1 MHSFFNGILFKDY
14 QMLRLFTVI
23 TLFLLA
29 ACNPFNSDDDSTIT
43 LEGTDPNGTSITFV
57 SENGYH
63 AIKLNDQEWVHA
75 NNKIKLDSLSESD
88 TLNII
93 ELCEE
98 NEFRSYSSGHLGLWL
113 TQYLHLHTNSKNE
126 LIKECYSKEGYI
138 LPETKTATLVS
149 EQTHDGITII
159 DVIVSDYLYVRFNQ
173 EENIL
178 TIPVETDAIEHSLI
192 AVGYHKIN
200 EQFYIYRSES
210 FDFNDGETITLDF
223 YSENSEIAITD
234 TNPFEPSDF
243 NYVRNYCELVKDVC
257 IRTNHDVNK
266 NLYLRIP
273 ESLRVESSLY
283 LEVWKPK
290 YYLLNTTQGLSY
302 RFLGKEP
309 SQTNPLEALS
319 ATFQSMKASYVN
331 QSVDVEIPSIA
342 VFNNKP
348 WYGYVTQQYD
358 DFTIWPASFATTSNN
373 KMTAK
378 LLDLS
383 KLPAVPDF
391 FNKTNNEINRANLM
405 MDASTEDIDV
415 INTHKLAIK
424 FPIDIEQI
432 QN

>member
-1 MHSFFNGILFKDY
+1 
-14 QMLRLFTVI
+14 MLRLFTVI

-29 ACNPFNSDDDSTIT
+29 ACNPFNTDDDSTVT

-63 AIKLNDQEWVHA
+63 AVKLNDQEWVHA

-113 TQYLHLHTNSKNE
+113 IQYLHLYTNSKNE

-149 EQTHDGITII
+149 EQTHDGIVII
-159 DVIVSDYLYVRFNQ
+159 DARISDYDYVRFNK

-178 TIPVETDAIEHSLI
+178 TIPVETDDIEHSLI

-200 EQFYIYRSES
+200 EQFYVYRSES

-223 YSENSEIAITD
+223 YSENSEITVAD

-243 NYVRNYCELVKDVC
+243 NYIRNYCELVKDVC

-290 YYLLNTTQGLSY
+290 YYLSNTIQGMSY

-309 SQTNPLEALS
+309 SDTNPLEALS
-319 ATFQSMKASYVN
+319 TTFQSMKVSYVN
-331 QSVDVEIPSIA
+331 QGVEVEIPSIP

-348 WYGYVTQQYD
+348 WYCYVTQQYD
-358 DFTIWPASFATTSNN
+358 GFTIWPALNATTSNN

-378 LLDLS
+378 LLDIS
-383 KLPAVPDF
+383 KLPAVPGF
-391 FNKTNNEINRANLM
+391 FNKTNNEINSANLIM
-405 MDASTEDIDV
+405 SVSTGDIDT
-415 INTHKLAIK
+415 INTHRLEIIVPINIK
-424 FPIDIEQI
+424 KIT
-432 QN
+432 N